1 MDMTFDTLAEGL
13 RFPEGPIARPDGSV
27 LFVEI
32 ARGTLTRWH
41 PRDGLSVIAEVGG
54 GPNGAA
60 IGPDGAAYI
69 CNNGGFEWH
78 EADGSLLPSGPAR
91 DYVSGS
97 IQRVDLASGACQ
109 TLYDRVGDHLL
120 SGPNDIVFDA
130 QGGMWF
136 TDLGKS
142 RARDAGHGGLYYAR
156 ADGSAI
162 EEVVY
167 PINSPNGIGL
177 SADEKTLYVALTWP
191 RMLVKFEI
199 VAPGK
204 LARQTG
210 FLPGEPVGAV
220 GPECL
225 LDSLALQSDGVV
237 CVGTLLTGGISAF
250 HPETGEIDF
259 TPTPDI
265 MATNIC
271 FGGPDLRTAYVTC
284 STTGK
289 LIAARWP
296 VAGQRL
302 NFYDL

>member
-1 MDMTFDTLAEGL
+1 MDITFDILAEGL
-13 RFPEGPIARPDGSV
+13 RFPEGPIAQPDGSV

-32 ARGTLTRWH
+32 GRGTLTLWH
-41 PRDGLSVIAEVGG
+41 PRRGISVVSQVGG

-78 EADGSLLPSGPAR
+78 EADGTLLPSGPSKE
-91 DYVSGS
+91 YVSGS
-97 IQRVDLASGACQ
+97 IQRVDLATGECR

-120 SGPNDIVFDA
+120 SGPNDIVFDQ

-142 RARDAGHGGLYYAR
+142 FARQASHGGLYYAR
-156 ADGSAI
+156 ADGTEI
-162 EEVVY
+162 TEVVY
-167 PINSPNGIGL
+167 PLNSPNGIGL

-191 RMLVKFEI
+191 RTLVSFDI
-199 VAPGK
+199 IAPGT
-204 LARQTG
+204 LAPQTG
-210 FLPGEPVGAV
+210 FLPGRPIGAA
-220 GPECL
+220 GPDCL
-225 LDSLALQSDGVV
+225 LDSLALQRDGAI
-237 CVGTLLTGGISAF
+237 CVGTLLTGGISTFNPA
-250 HPETGEIDF
+250 TGAIDF
-259 TPTPDI
+259 TPAPDM

-289 LIAARWP
+289 LISTRWP
-296 VAGQRL
+296 VAGQKL
-302 NFYDL
+302 NFYGD